1 MTMLGAFYALLSRYS
16 GAEDLV
22 VGSASRTEALRDT
35 EGLIGMMLNTVALR
49 VDLSG
54 DPSVTELLGRVR
66 DATARGVREPGCAVS
81 STYCG
86 QSRPSGDPG
95 TAHLPGPLLVPRPAE
110 PDLDVPG
117 VTILPTTRAATTPRR
132 RTSTWS

>member
-22 VGSASRTEALRDT
+22 VGSGVANRSVRDT

-66 DATARGVREPGCAVS
+66 DATLAAYANQDVPFEHVLRAVAPQRRPGAL
-81 STYCG
+81 
-86 QSRPSGDPG
+86 PI
-95 TAHLPGPLLVPRPAE
+95 LPGPLSRSK
-110 PDLDVPG
+110 
-117 VTILPTTRAATTPRR
+117 TRRAP
-132 RTSTWS
+132 TSTCPA